1 MSDTTI
7 RVDSAVRDK
16 LRALADE
23 DHVTLGDLLSRLAE
37 REQYQREMRRA
48 NEVMDRMRGEDPA
61 AWQEYLSELG
71 AFEAGTARDGLTA
84 ATSDWPEYN
93 DAGSAAGARPGRRRA
108 ACRPG
113 SGGGPRARR
122 QASRTG
128 ISGLSY
134 NELRNEQ
141 LIVAAITSRQRGLPF
156 HIPVGAGCGLRMPS
170 WVQSESVRAI
180 SAQRVIRPLGRAR
193 PETVAEVRNRVIS
206 FLRDW

>member
-7 RVDSAVRDK
+7 RLDSAVRDK
-16 LRALADE
+16 LRALAT

-71 AFEAGTARDGLTA
+71 AFEAGAARDGLTA
-84 ATSDWPEYN
+84 PRPTGLNTTTPEARQVPYQ
-93 DAGSAAGARPGRRRA
+93 AGDVLLADLDPVAGHEQGGRR
-108 ACRPG
+108 PVLVL
-113 SGGGPRARR
+113 SGP
-122 QASRTG
+122 
-128 ISGLSY
+128 SY

-141 LIVAAITSRQRGLPF
+141 SSWPRSPAARRCLPY
-156 HIPVGAGCGLRMPS
+156 PRRRRLRAAHAELGSVRM
-170 WVQSESVRAI
+170 VRAI
-180 SAQRVIRPLGRAR
+180 SAQRVIGHLGRAR
-193 PETVAEVRNRVIS
+193 PETVAEVRNRVIN